1 MGVMGGKSDVSGLSG
16 LSGGISSDH
25 ELGEYLRL
33 LLHAAVE
40 PLEPAGGGLK
50 RIRARL
56 APRPRWAAGG
66 FECRRPAEMPA
77 RRRPPCCRSS

>member
-1 MGVMGGKSDVSGLSG
+1 MRGKSDVSGLSG
-16 LSGGISSDH
+16 LPGEISSDA
-25 ELGEYLRL
+25 EMGEYLRL

-56 APRPRWAAGG
+56 APRRRRAAAGLA
-66 FECRRPAEMPA
+66 CRRPAVMPA
-77 RRRPPCCRSS
+77 RRRPPCQ